1 MGVQMKVKNAFTD
14 FATEYKRESAN
25 DLYCGYCIRLKTM
38 NVRCCG
44 DEHFVAF
51 RQFDDAT
58 QANIIEEEYRI
69 AFGVA
74 A

>member
-1 MGVQMKVKNAFTD
+1 MERNMKVKGLFTD
-14 FATEYKRESAN
+14 FVNRYKQESAN
-25 DLYCGYCIRLKTM
+25 DLYCAYCISIKTL

-44 DEHFVAF
+44 DEHFIAF
-51 RQFDDAT
+51 KQFDDAT
-58 QANIIEEEYRI
+58 QDNIIQEEYRI

>member
-1 MGVQMKVKNAFTD
+1 MKVKNAYND
-14 FATEYKRESAN
+14 FASAYARESAN
-25 DLYCGYCIRLKTM
+25 DLYCAYCISLKTT

-44 DEHFVAF
+44 DDHFIAF
-51 RQFDDAT
+51 KNFDDAT
-58 QANIIEEEYRI
+58 KANIIEEEYRI

>member
-1 MGVQMKVKNAFTD
+1 MGVIMKVKGMFTD
-14 FATEYKRESAN
+14 FATQYKRESAN
-25 DLYCGYCIRLKTM
+25 DLYCGYCIRIKTV

-44 DEHFVAF
+44 SDHFIAF
-51 RQFDDAT
+51 KQFDEAT